1 MEPRRLRR
9 LRRGPPPRYNRE
21 RVERYFLEEQ
31 QREEE
36 EQRREVEEQRRRE
49 EERMREEEMET
60 HIAAQVPSSSTL
72 VASASSSSIIA
83 PGNQEQAMTDVYVPQ
98 ARYVVTMN
106 TRDFSSIVASEL
118 RNIYMERFHL
128 DESHMPELRR
138 RYGVPEEFATA
149 YDDAHAVLNYG
160 AAVEQWNRERL
171 NRRNRRQG

>member
-1 MEPRRLRR
+1 MS
-9 LRRGPPPRYNRE
+9 NRE

-36 EQRREVEEQRRRE
+36 EQRREEEEQRRRE
-49 EERMREEEMET
+49 EERKREEESENRT
-60 HIAAQVPSSSTL
+60 DAQVPSSSTL
-72 VASASSSSIIA
+72 VASASSSSTIM
-83 PGNQEQAMTDVYVPQ
+83 PGNHEQALTDVYVPQ
-98 ARYVVTMN
+98 SRYVVSMN

-128 DESHMPELRR
+128 DETHMPELRR

-171 NRRNRRQG
+171 HRYRRQE